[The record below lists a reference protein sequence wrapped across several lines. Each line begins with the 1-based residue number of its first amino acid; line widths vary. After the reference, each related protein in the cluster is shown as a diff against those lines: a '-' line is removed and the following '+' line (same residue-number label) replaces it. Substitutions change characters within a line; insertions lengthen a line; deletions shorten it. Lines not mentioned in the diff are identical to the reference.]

1 MTCEKER
8 EEDTALNETT
18 KRLLAVATPYVL
30 VYLEP
35 PVGRTWSAAPVP
47 RTRDET
53 ILLTINNKKKRTLP
67 LHTSLH
73 VRASAGGLRRLRST
87 GRSRTPAQD
96 RASSISYKNYT
107 TP

>member
-1 MTCEKER
+1 MYLDGNKDQFHQNKEV
-8 EEDTALNETT
+8 TALNETT

-53 ILLTINNKKKRTLP
+53 ILLTINNYKRKKKKAYFNSAHLAPRARERGRTAE
-67 LHTSLH
+67 T
-73 VRASAGGLRRLRST
+73 
-87 GRSRTPAQD
+87 
-96 RASSISYKNYT
+96 
-107 TP
+107 

>member
-1 MTCEKER
+1 MTCENKNKEV
-8 EEDTALNETT
+8 TALNETT

-53 ILLTINNKKKRTLP
+53 ILLTINNKKSVLYLCTP
-67 LHTSLH
+67 
-73 VRASAGGLRRLRST
+73 RST
-87 GRSRTPAQD
+87 CA
-96 RASSISYKNYT
+96 RARADCGDLEV
-107 TP
+107 P